1 MCNMRCSTCNMHVQY
16 EYAIC
21 GLPSRCCISRFS
33 PLSKGCNCKICS
45 QCLCKKVHP
54 PKNLFL
60 QTTCLDN
67 MQCAVHR
74 SCVSRL
80 RDSDLLANSVSCS
93 MACNGGSWSKYT
105 MASSTSSSSPTQP
118 LGPKTMTMIMTGQV
132 KRMQSPC
139 EGLTMLILIFIMMKI
154 TQMLIMQS

>member
-1 MCNMRCSTCNMHVQY
+1 MHECAICGAVHAICMCNMNPQYAVQRPVVASHDFHHFQKAAIAKYAPSVCARRCIPLKIFFCKPRAWIICN
-16 EYAIC
+16 
-21 GLPSRCCISRFS
+21 
-33 PLSKGCNCKICS
+33 
-45 QCLCKKVHP
+45 
-54 PKNLFL
+54 
-60 QTTCLDN
+60 
-67 MQCAVHR
+67 VHR

-118 LGPKTMTMIMTGQV
+118 LGPKTSQV
-132 KRMQSPC
+132 KRMQSHC

-154 TQMLIMQS
+154 TQMMIMQG

>member
-1 MCNMRCSTCNMHVQY
+1 MHECAICGAVHAICMCNMNTQYAVYRPVVASHDFHHFQKAAIAKYAPSVCARC
-16 EYAIC
+16 I
-21 GLPSRCCISRFS
+21 
-33 PLSKGCNCKICS
+33 PLKIF
-45 QCLCKKVHP
+45 
-54 PKNLFL
+54 FL

-67 MQCAVHR
+67 MQCAPVLCLTIER
-74 SCVSRL
+74 FGSFGQLCV
-80 RDSDLLANSVSCS
+80 VF
-93 MACNGGSWSKYT
+93 NGLQWSWSKCT

-154 TQMLIMQS
+154 TQMMIMQG

>member
-139 EGLTMLILIFIMMKI
+139 EGLTMQILIFIMMKI
-154 TQMLIMQS
+154 IQMMIMQG